1 MVRLITFEGGDGSGK
16 TTQMKRLEGYLTSKG
31 KTCLLT
37 HEPGGTELGKW
48 IRKVIVEGGRGEV
61 ANEMELFLYL
71 ADRAQHIHEVI
82 RPAMEKGKIVLC
94 DRFTDSTLAYQGYGR
109 GFNLELLQRMNQL
122 ASGGLQP
129 DLTLLLDCAPE
140 TALSRARRRT
150 EEQSP
155 GVGRGDRF
163 ESQNLDF
170 HERVR
175 GGFLDIARAE
185 PNRVVVLDSSAPAE
199 EVHEQ
204 IKKIVDER
212 LAELEKR

>member
-16 TTQMKRLEGYLTSKG
+16 TTQMKRLEGHLTSKG

-82 RPAMEKGKIVLC
+82 RPAMEKEKIVLC